1 MSDQINN
8 EEIVSLER
16 SKLSDLWIKEDWLA
30 VWIVFILIT
39 IAAIAVLT
47 GAFDFSA
54 TKFSTWGNGVSAA
67 KQLATGAFW
76 IKLVRTFVVMGI
88 LGIDHWTSDIEYSWS
103 T

>member
-1 MSDQINN
+1 M
-8 EEIVSLER
+8 
-16 SKLSDLWIKEDWLA
+16 WTKEDWLA
-30 VWIVFILIT
+30 VWIGFILIT